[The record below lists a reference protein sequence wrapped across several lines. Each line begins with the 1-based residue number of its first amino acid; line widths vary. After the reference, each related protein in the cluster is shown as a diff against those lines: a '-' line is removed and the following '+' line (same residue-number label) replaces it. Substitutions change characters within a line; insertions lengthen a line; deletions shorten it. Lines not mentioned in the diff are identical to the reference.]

1 MQFLFLNKW
10 GKQGMLLENAVDV
23 IAEKSC
29 CESECR
35 RIVDELK
42 SMILRGSLA
51 ADTKLQPEKK
61 LAASFSST
69 VHVIRKALK
78 QLREEGFL
86 YSRPKFG
93 VFVASRTTEGGSA
106 ADTSSLF
113 QPVLDDCPETGIRF
127 IGIRF
132 ITQSRLPEQLK
143 LFSSAIEGFRKQ
155 FPFCNIDIVQSENGK
170 GITHDISAETDIVE
184 TGIPFFYSRISEAY
198 LPVREYFP
206 GMLHFSEQDPA
217 AVPCYYSTNYL
228 CYNPEILAALKC
240 PEPSYSDFNGQQSYL
255 DEVTA
260 KIQAHSMPLPG
271 TCFSFLSLLGHF
283 LHAMR
288 KDFNDRKITEEEFVR
303 RYREPITRCTSYSR
317 KYGISFPRQA
327 DIHVK
332 RFTAGETPFFFVD
345 TSTVLQLRSFFPHL
359 NFRIY
364 PILSLDDTLPRLT
377 VPFSIRRTT
386 RHPVECVRFLRYL
399 QSEPVQRKF
408 AELGFIPLAQ
418 EHYHYLPIPMAASRK
433 GAAEIFFATPEDF
446 YVGINILNVELWNVI
461 LFGKSVENAL
471 KDAFLFARAY
481 LSFQLDMKTRK
492 LQSEHG
498 NYFI

>member
-1 MQFLFLNKW
+1 
-10 GKQGMLLENAVDV
+10 MLLENAMDV
-23 IAEKSC
+23 TAEKSC

-42 SMILRGSLA
+42 NMILSGSLV

-93 VFVASRTTEGGSA
+93 VFVASRTEA
-106 ADTSSLF
+106 AKPVVDTSPLF
-113 QPVLDDCPETGIRF
+113 QPVLDDCPET
-127 IGIRF
+127 GIRF

-170 GITHDISAETDIVE
+170 GITHDISADTDIVE

-228 CYNPEILAALKC
+228 CYNPEILAALNC

-271 TCFSFLSLLGHF
+271 TSFSFLSLLGHF

-288 KDFNDRKITEEEFVR
+288 MDFNDKKLTEEEFVR
-303 RYREPITRCTSYSR
+303 RYQEPVTRCTSYSR

-327 DIHVK
+327 DIHMK
-332 RFTAGETPFFFVD
+332 RFTAGETPFFFVN

-377 VPFSIRRTT
+377 VPLSIRRTT
-386 RHPVECVRFLRYL
+386 RHPVECVRFLRHL
-399 QSEPVQRKF
+399 QSESVQRRL

-418 EHYHYLPIPMAASRK
+418 EHYHYLPVQMAASKK
-433 GAAEIFFATPEDF
+433 GAEEIFFATPEDF

-471 KDAFLFARAY
+471 RDSFLFARAY
-481 LSFQLDMKTRK
+481 YNLQLDKHVLR
-492 LQSEHG
+492 LQQEHG
-498 NYFI
+498 QVFI

>member
-1 MQFLFLNKW
+1 M
-10 GKQGMLLENAVDV
+10 GGDMILENIADV
-23 IAEKSC
+23 SAEESSC
-29 CESECR
+29 EAECR
-35 RIVDELK
+35 RIVEELK
-42 SMILRGSLA
+42 TRILTGGLTA
-51 ADTKLQPEKK
+51 ETKLQPEKK

-93 VFVASRTTEGGSA
+93 VFVASRTTEAEPA

-113 QPVLDDCPETGIRF
+113 QPVLDDCPEL
-127 IGIRF
+127 GIRF

-155 FPFCNIDIVQSENGK
+155 FPFCNIDIIQSENGK
-170 GITHDISAETDIVE
+170 GITHDIAADTDIVE
-184 TGIPFFYSRISEAY
+184 TGIPFFYSKSSESY

-206 GMLHFSEQDPA
+206 GMLRFSEQDPA

-228 CYNPEILAALKC
+228 CYNPDILASLNC
-240 PEPSYSDFNGQQSYL
+240 PEPSYSDFNSQQSYL

-271 TCFSFLSLLGHF
+271 TSFSVLSLLGHF
-283 LHAMR
+283 LRAMR
-288 KDFNDRKITEEEFVR
+288 MDFNDKKLTEEEFVR
-303 RYREPITRCTSYSR
+303 RYQEPVTRCTSYSR
-317 KYGISFPRQA
+317 KYGISFPWQA
-327 DIHVK
+327 NIHVK
-332 RFTAGETPFFFVD
+332 RFAAGETPFFFVNS
-345 TSTVLQLRSFFPHL
+345 STVLQLRCFFPNLH
-359 NFRIY
+359 FRIY

-408 AELGFIPLAQ
+408 AELGFLPLAE
-418 EHYHYLPIPMAASRK
+418 EHYHYLPVQMAASKK
-433 GAAEIFFATPEDF
+433 GAEEIFFATPEDF

-471 KDAFLFARAY
+471 RDAFLFARAY
-481 LSFQLDMKTRK
+481 YNLQLDKHVLR
-492 LQSEHG
+492 LQQEHG
-498 NYFI
+498 QVFI